1 MVTFNF
7 STIVFKANIH
17 EVYFQNV
24 MNAGMKVYGH
34 ASVYQSVYVLAFVTL
49 FYKVC

>member
-7 STIVFKANIH
+7 GTIVFKANIH

-24 MNAGMKVYGH
+24 LDGGMKVYGH
-34 ASVYQSVYVLAFVTL
+34 ASVYQSVYIFAFVTL
-49 FYKVC
+49 V

>member
-7 STIVFKANIH
+7 STIVLKANIH

-24 MNAGMKVYGH
+24 LNGGMKVYGH
-34 ASVYQSVYVLAFVTL
+34 ASGYQSVYILAFVTL
-49 FYKVC
+49 F

>member
-7 STIVFKANIH
+7 GTIVFKANIH

-24 MNAGMKVYGH
+24 LDGRMKVYGH
-34 ASVYQSVYVLAFVTL
+34 ASVYQSVYILAFVTL
-49 FYKVC
+49 V

>member
-24 MNAGMKVYGH
+24 LDGRMKVYGH
-34 ASVYQSVYVLAFVTL
+34 ASVYILAFVTL
-49 FYKVC
+49 F

>member
-7 STIVFKANIH
+7 STIVLKPNVH
-17 EVYFQNV
+17 GVYFQNV
-24 MNAGMKVYGH
+24 LNGGMKLCGH

-49 FYKVC
+49 F